1 MKRPTL
7 RDLAQRHHAAD
18 WRAVPVVVR
27 YVVPVDDGRIVR
39 EPSPQREVVK

>member
-7 RDLAQRHHAAD
+7 RDLAQRHHTAD

-39 EPSPQREVVK
+39 ETSPREVVG